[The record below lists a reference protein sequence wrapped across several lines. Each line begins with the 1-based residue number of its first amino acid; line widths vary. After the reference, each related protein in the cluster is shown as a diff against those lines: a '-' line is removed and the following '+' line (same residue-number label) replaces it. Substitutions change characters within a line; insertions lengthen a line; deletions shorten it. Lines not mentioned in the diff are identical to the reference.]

1 MILSDICITRP
12 VFATV
17 ISLLLVA
24 FGLVAFD
31 RLPLREYPNI
41 DPPIVTVSVS
51 YQGASAAIVETRIT
65 ELIEERVSGVPGI
78 RYISSSSSDG
88 RSRVTIEFD
97 VNRDIDAAANDVR
110 EKISGILDN
119 LPDEADPPEVQK
131 ADSDDDVIIWFNLES
146 DVLSVPELTDY
157 ADRYIVDQF
166 STVNGVS
173 MIRIGGQQSY
183 AMRVWVDRNE
193 LAARRLTVSDIE
205 SALRSE
211 NLELPA
217 GNVESLDQM
226 FTVRVERSFRTP
238 EDFSNLVIGRG
249 DNGYLVR
256 LRDVARVERG
266 LVEDRSL
273 FRGNGKPMVGIG
285 IIKQSTAN
293 TIDVA
298 DGAIARAEEI
308 NRNLPENLHLAQSYD
323 SSIFIRSSVK
333 EVYTTMGLA
342 IFLVVLMIFLFIG
355 NWRSTLVPAV
365 TVPVSLMATFI
376 ALYALGFSV
385 NLLTLL
391 ALVLAIGLV
400 VDDAVV
406 ILENVDRR
414 VKEFKETPLV
424 AAFKGVKQVSFAVIA
439 TTLVL
444 VAVFVPI
451 TFLEGDLGRLF
462 REFAATLAAAV
473 LFSSFVALTLSA
485 MLCSKFVKP
494 YSGPDENGNSDNRRR
509 ITRATDSLFE
519 KSRNGYMWALDKTL
533 KARPLVALLFIIL
546 IAAAGWVYTQ
556 IPSEYA
562 PKEDRG
568 TFTVRIVGPEGASY
582 RYMKEYMD
590 EIERRLMPY
599 AESGE
604 FTRLLVRAP
613 LGFGTG
619 ASFNGG
625 FIIVGLP
632 DWGSRRPIE
641 TIMAEV
647 RTKLADLPGVMA
659 MPNQRQAFVS
669 GGGKPVQFVI
679 GGGTYE
685 ELAEWRDLLVAKIN
699 ENNPGLTGIDWDYKE
714 TKPQFEIKI
723 DYDQAAELGVS
734 IGDIGRTL
742 ESMLGSRRVTTFIDD
757 GKEYDVIVEGEREEQ
772 RTPTNMENIYVRSS
786 TTGELIPLSNLIS
799 LTERATSP
807 TLNRYNR
814 VRSITIDANLEAQL
828 TLGEALD
835 YMESLAR
842 EHLPETAII
851 DYKGQSKSFK
861 ESGSAIFFVFAMGIA
876 VVFLVLAAQFESFV
890 HPLVIIITVPLAVA
904 GGLFGLYVTGSSLNV
919 YSQVGLI
926 VLVGIATKN
935 GILIVEFANQLRD
948 QGMEFMEALMESSRA
963 RFRPILMTS
972 ITTIIG
978 AIPLIVATGA
988 GAETRFVIGTV
999 IIGGVLGATFFT
1011 LFFVPA
1017 AYAIIAR
1024 RTGTS
1029 GEIRR
1034 RLEAESGSPQA

>member
-1 MILSDICITRP
+1 MILSDISITRP

-17 ISLLLVA
+17 MSLLLVA
-24 FGLVAFD
+24 FGLLAFD

-51 YQGASAAIVETRIT
+51 YPGASAAIVETRIT
-65 ELIEERVSGVPGI
+65 EIIEERVSGVPGI
-78 RYISSSSSDG
+78 RTMSSSSSDG
-88 RSRVTIEFD
+88 RSRVTIEFTIE
-97 VNRDIDAAANDVR
+97 RDIDAAANDVR

-157 ADRYIVDQF
+157 ADRYVVDQF

-173 MIRIGGQQSY
+173 MVRIGGQQSY

-193 LAARRLTVSDIE
+193 LAARGLTVSDIE

-211 NLELPA
+211 NVELPA
-217 GNVESLDQM
+217 GNIESLDQL
-226 FTVRVERSFRTP
+226 FSVRVERGFRSP
-238 EDFSNLVIGRG
+238 EHFASLVIGRG
-249 DNGYLVR
+249 ENGYLIR

-308 NRNLPENLHLAQSYD
+308 NRNLPATMRLAQSYD

-342 IFLVVLMIFLFIG
+342 IALVVIVIFLFIG
-355 NWRSTLVPAV
+355 SWRTTLIPAV

-376 ALYALGFSV
+376 ALYAFGFSV

-400 VDDAVV
+400 VDDAIVV
-406 ILENVDRR
+406 LENVDRR
-414 VKEFKETPLV
+414 VKEYKETPLV
-424 AAFKGVKQVSFAVIA
+424 ASYYGVKQVSFAVIA

-462 REFAATLAAAV
+462 REFAVTLAAAV
-473 LFSSFVALTLSA
+473 IFSSFVALTLSA
-485 MLCSKFVKP
+485 MMSSKLVKP
-494 YSGPDENGNSDNRRR
+494 YSGPDDDGSGDNRRR
-509 ITRATDSLFE
+509 FTQKTDSAFN
-519 KSRNGYMWALDKTL
+519 KSRDAYMWALGKTL
-533 KARPLVALLFIIL
+533 KAWPLVAFLFVLLV
-546 IAAAGWVYTQ
+546 ASSAWVFTQ

-568 TFTVRIVGPEGASY
+568 SFTVRIVGPEGASY
-582 RYMKEYMD
+582 RYIKEYMD
-590 EIERRLMPY
+590 EIEARLLPY
-599 AESGE
+599 AETGE

-613 LGFGTG
+613 MGFGSS

-625 FIIVGLP
+625 FVIVGLS
-632 DWGSRRPIE
+632 DWGTRRDIE

-647 RTKLADLPGVMA
+647 RAKLADLPGVMA
-659 MPNQRQAFVS
+659 MPNQRQAFS
-669 GGGKPVQFVI
+669 AGGGKPVQFVI

-685 ELAEWRDLLVAKIN
+685 ELAAWRDILVGKIN

-714 TKPQFEIKI
+714 TKPQFMVEI
-723 DYDQAAELGVS
+723 DYDQAADLGLS

-742 ESMLGSRRVTTFIDD
+742 ESMLGSRRVTTFIED
-757 GKEYDVIVEGEREEQ
+757 GKEYDVVVEGERDAQ
-772 RTPTNMENIYVRSS
+772 RTPTNMENIYVRSN
-786 TTGELIPLSNLIS
+786 TTGQLIPLSNVIS
-799 LTERATSP
+799 LTEHATSP

-814 VRSITIDANLEAQL
+814 VRAITIDANLESHL
-828 TLGEALD
+828 TLGQALD
-835 YMESLAR
+835 HMESLAR

-851 DYKGQSKSFK
+851 DYKGQSKNFK
-861 ESGSAIFFVFAMGIA
+861 ESGGAIFFVFALGII

-890 HPLVIIITVPLAVA
+890 HPMVIIITVPLAVA
-904 GGLFGLYVTGSSLNV
+904 GGLFGLYFTGSTLNV

-948 QGMEFMEALMESSRA
+948 QGMEFIDALTESCRA

-972 ITTIIG
+972 ITTVIG
-978 AIPLIVATGA
+978 AIPLIIATGA
-988 GAETRFVIGTV
+988 GAETRFVIGAV
-999 IIGGVLGATFFT
+999 IIGGVLAATFFT
-1011 LFFVPA
+1011 LFFVPV
-1017 AYAIIAR
+1017 AYAVIAR
-1024 RTGTS
+1024 KTGSS
-1029 GEIRR
+1029 GDVRR
-1034 RLEAESGSPQA
+1034 RLEAEETSHA